1 MEPLFLTHPLLE
13 LPGVAH
19 GFFTREGGVSS
30 GDYHSL
36 NGGLGSKD
44 DLKDVEANREI
55 AVKALG
61 GSGDE
66 IRGLYQVHSGNA
78 LLANDI
84 EARPEGDAL
93 VTNKSN
99 LTLTILTADCAPIL
113 FADSEAGVIGAAHA
127 GWRGAVRQIVPN
139 TIALMEKIGAS
150 PKNIKAVIGPTIQQG
165 SYQVG
170 SDLRDEVLTASP
182 WAEGYFAPDPKPN
195 HYRFDLPNYILLQLE
210 RLNIEAAAMPDDTYS
225 DARFFS
231 HRRACHS
238 ENPKTGRL
246 INMIRLCS

>member
-1 MEPLFLTHPLLE
+1 MESLFLTHPLLE

-19 GFFTREGGVSS
+19 GFFTRKGGVSS

-44 DLKDVEANREI
+44 DLKAVEANREI

-61 GSGDE
+61 GRSAE

-78 LLANDI
+78 LLANDG
-84 EARPEGDAL
+84 ERPEGDAL
-93 VTNKSN
+93 VTNKSG

-113 FADSEAGVIGAAHA
+113 FADSAAGVIGAAHA
-127 GWRGAVRQIVPN
+127 GWRGAARQIVPN
-139 TIALMEKIGAS
+139 TIALMEKNGA
-150 PKNIKAVIGPTIQQG
+150 KNIKAVIGPTIQQG

-170 SDLRDEVLTASP
+170 SDLREEVLGTSP
-182 WAEGYFAPDPKPN
+182 WAEGCFITDEKPN
-195 HYRFDLPNYILLQLE
+195 HYRFDLPNYILMQLE

-231 HRRACHS
+231 HRRACHADS
-238 ENPKTGRL
+238 PQTGRL